1 MMKKLF
7 LVWGIICVLFPS
19 FVCAET
25 DFRFRHFT
33 MDDGLSSNMV
43 WAILQDSRGY
53 MWFGT
58 DGGLNRYDGIEV
70 KEYKFTINS
79 RHGLDC
85 NYISSLC
92 EDGDRLWVGTD
103 DGIYIY
109 SYRTDTFTFFDKKT
123 KSGTNIETNVYDIGK
138 DKEGIFWIA
147 TGRQGVFKYSEKA
160 DILEQYD
167 FADCTG
173 FVAKIY
179 IDHENRIWA
188 ASNQG
193 NYGIYRLNKAKNE
206 FEPFILKKGNS
217 TMAAHALAIFEDS
230 ENNLW
235 LGTWQNGLLKIDRHS
250 GTAETY
256 LHPSDE
262 EGIVH
267 IHSIMEYASHQLL
280 IGSDDGLTLF
290 NTVTGESKLYAP
302 DMLKPNSL
310 SNRFVYPICKD
321 REGGVWIGTYY
332 GGVNYLSPTNSQ
344 FESYVQSRFENSV
357 KGTVIGRFCEDARG
371 NLWIASDD
379 GGLSCMSPTDKRFVN
394 YMPQSGKNSL
404 SYHNVHALCMDGDD
418 LWIGTYAG
426 DLNVLN
432 TRTGVFRKYVSDKA
446 DSLTLYENSSY
457 AIFKDREQRIWVTG
471 MSHLNLYNR
480 EKDNFIRIKR
490 LGGMTI
496 DIDQDTEGNLWFA
509 TQGKGLFC
517 FNPQKQQWK
526 HYEYGNEPGD
536 LPSGL
541 VNCVTIDR
549 NGQIW
554 VGTMEGLCRYV
565 PEKDSFERIP
575 LDIPNQNIC
584 CIIEDEQTFWMTTG
598 RGLVHYVPGEGC
610 QVFTK
615 SDGLQSDQ
623 FMPNAGIKTSDG
635 KIYVGSVNGFSG
647 FYPFQIRTNTQI
659 PPVRITGLELF
670 NAKVPVGDELLPV
683 PMEYLEKLELAHDD
697 NVISLHYAALS
708 YCTPE
713 RNAYAYKLEGFDKE
727 WNYVGNQTKA
737 TYTNLPA
744 GSYVF
749 RVKAANN
756 DGVWNEEGAS
766 LKIVVHPPFYLTL
779 PFKIFYV
786 LLFCALLAYLIKLL
800 LKRVEK
806 KHVNVINQLT
816 ENKEKE
822 MHEAKIQ
829 FFTVIAHEIRTP
841 VSLIIGPLEKVL
853 KAQLSLPESIRND
866 LNIIDRNSQRL
877 LYLVNQLLDFRK
889 VEQQGMKLKYSE
901 QNIYQLLQS
910 VCERFTPF
918 ITQYGATLKLECP
931 DEEFTAMIDYEA
943 ITKVVSNLLTNAS
956 KYTRDEVTVSCSL
969 APDRHT
975 FTIRVADNGVGIS
988 KEDQKKIFNP
998 FYQAMENKPGTGIG
1012 LSIVKSVVEL
1022 HNGRIEVQS
1031 ELNVGSVFSVI
1042 LPTEHAEGT
1051 ALQEEA
1057 AGEVK
1062 KPVAA
1067 EEETLPKA
1075 QPDGKP
1081 VMLIVDDNCEMLDFL
1096 SSSFADKYTVLKA
1109 EDGVEAQEVIRRN
1122 DISLIVCDWMMPRMN
1137 GIDLCRAVR
1146 ADWSTSHIPFILL
1159 TARTDTNSKVTGMDC
1174 GADVYIEKPFSVQYL
1189 MACIDN
1195 LLELRNLLRQ
1205 KFSKMPLVPLNSIAN
1220 NTVDNEFLTR
1230 INEIIEENFSNPEL
1244 TVDFL
1249 AEQMGVSRS
1258 GLFSKVK
1265 MLANITPNELI
1276 QVIRL
1281 KKAAALL
1288 AENKYRINEICYMV
1302 GFNTPSYFA
1311 KCFQKQFG
1319 MKPGEFANRKQEEEK
1334 PV

>member
-1 MMKKLF
+1 M
-7 LVWGIICVLFPS
+7 
-19 FVCAET
+19 
-25 DFRFRHFT
+25 
-33 MDDGLSSNMV
+33 
-43 WAILQDSRGY
+43 
-53 MWFGT
+53 
-58 DGGLNRYDGIEV
+58 
-70 KEYKFTINS
+70 
-79 RHGLDC
+79 
-85 NYISSLC
+85 
-92 EDGDRLWVGTD
+92 
-103 DGIYIY
+103 
-109 SYRTDTFTFFDKKT
+109 
-123 KSGTNIETNVYDIGK
+123 
-138 DKEGIFWIA
+138 
-147 TGRQGVFKYSEKA
+147 
-160 DILEQYD
+160 
-167 FADCTG
+167 
-173 FVAKIY
+173 
-179 IDHENRIWA
+179 
-188 ASNQG
+188 
-193 NYGIYRLNKAKNE
+193 
-206 FEPFILKKGNS
+206 
-217 TMAAHALAIFEDS
+217 
-230 ENNLW
+230 
-235 LGTWQNGLLKIDRHS
+235 
-250 GTAETY
+250 
-256 LHPSDE
+256 
-262 EGIVH
+262 
-267 IHSIMEYASHQLL
+267 
-280 IGSDDGLTLF
+280 
-290 NTVTGESKLYAP
+290 
-302 DMLKPNSL
+302 
-310 SNRFVYPICKD
+310 
-321 REGGVWIGTYY
+321 
-332 GGVNYLSPTNSQ
+332 
-344 FESYVQSRFENSV
+344 
-357 KGTVIGRFCEDARG
+357 
-371 NLWIASDD
+371 
-379 GGLSCMSPTDKRFVN
+379 
-394 YMPQSGKNSL
+394 
-404 SYHNVHALCMDGDD
+404 
-418 LWIGTYAG
+418 
-426 DLNVLN
+426 
-432 TRTGVFRKYVSDKA
+432 
-446 DSLTLYENSSY
+446 
-457 AIFKDREQRIWVTG
+457 
-471 MSHLNLYNR
+471 
-480 EKDNFIRIKR
+480 
-490 LGGMTI
+490 
-496 DIDQDTEGNLWFA
+496 
-509 TQGKGLFC
+509 
-517 FNPQKQQWK
+517 
-526 HYEYGNEPGD
+526 
-536 LPSGL
+536 
-541 VNCVTIDR
+541 
-549 NGQIW
+549 
-554 VGTMEGLCRYV
+554 
-565 PEKDSFERIP
+565 
-575 LDIPNQNIC
+575 
-584 CIIEDEQTFWMTTG
+584 
-598 RGLVHYVPGEGC
+598 
-610 QVFTK
+610 
-615 SDGLQSDQ
+615 
-623 FMPNAGIKTSDG
+623 
-635 KIYVGSVNGFSG
+635 
-647 FYPFQIRTNTQI
+647 
-659 PPVRITGLELF
+659 
-670 NAKVPVGDELLPV
+670 
-683 PMEYLEKLELAHDD
+683 
-697 NVISLHYAALS
+697 HYAALS
-708 YCTPE
+708 YCTPR
-713 RNAYAYKLEGFDKE
+713 RNIYAYKLEGFDKE

-901 QNIYQLLQS
+901 QNIYQLLKA

-956 KYTRDEVTVSCSL
+956 KYTKDEVTVSCSL

-1057 AGEVK
+1057 VGEVK
-1062 KPVAA
+1062 EPVAA

-1075 QPDGKP
+1075 QSDGKP

-1137 GIDLCRAVR
+1137 GIDLCRTVR